1 MCKAFFFSK
10 MVIFGLFLC
19 VLLYSQPG
27 RCSHICPKTC
37 ICEQATSV
45 QCFRAQAVPPVV
57 SNDVKKIHLGYN
69 HLKEL
74 KVRDFS
80 GLPGLEEVVLSSGG
94 IEQIDADVFRSHVSL
109 RTLDL
114 QKNKLRQLPRGLP
127 SGLEILRLGHNR
139 IHSLQESALEGLK
152 KLRVLNLRNNQISTL
167 RSNPLASL
175 EKLECL
181 NLDGNEIE
189 SIHSALDLPFLNSL
203 SAASNRISS
212 VSPTFFSSLQLLKTL
227 DLSSNRLTK
236 VPRDLPRSL
245 VQLNLDRN
253 RIRSL
258 RSRDMSRLHNLISL
272 SVSSNRLVSVDGG
285 LRLPNLSVCELAGN
299 RLRTLPARLTSKLQ
313 KLDCRQN
320 DIREVTFQQLAGM
333 KLLKHLFLEN
343 NSIQHFEAN
352 ALRNCIQLTSLALE
366 QNLLSAVPH
375 GLPETLVRLDLKGNN
390 IDTIHERELKPLRR
404 LQVLNLRNNKLSGL
418 PALNLPK
425 LKVLYLDGNPW
436 QCSCELI
443 KVKKAL
449 LAKDVEIRP
458 DFCSEPVRE
467 SLDEWRAY
475 VLARDICE
483 KQTRD
488 LLLDG
493 QTERMDNEEYD
504 DYDL

>member
-1 MCKAFFFSK
+1 M
-10 MVIFGLFLC
+10 MIFCLFLC
-19 VLLYSQPG
+19 VLLYSQHG
-27 RCSHICPKTC
+27 HCSHICPKNC

-45 QCFRAQAVPPVV
+45 QCFRAQAVPPIV
-57 SNDVKKIHLGYN
+57 SNNLKKIHLGYN
-69 HLKEL
+69 HLREL

-94 IEQIDADVFRSHVSL
+94 IEQIDVNVFRSHVLL

-127 SGLEILRLGHNR
+127 SGLEILHLGHNR
-139 IHSLQESALEGLK
+139 IHSLQESPLEGLK
-152 KLRVLNLRNNQISTL
+152 KLRVLNLQNNQISTL
-167 RSNPLASL
+167 RANTLTSL
-175 EKLECL
+175 QKLECL
-181 NLDGNEIE
+181 YLDGNKIE
-189 SIHSALDLPFLNSL
+189 SIHGAPRLPFLNL
-203 SAASNRISS
+203 LRMGNNRISS
-212 VSPTFFSSLQLLKTL
+212 ISSTFFSSLQLLKTL

-236 VPRDLPRSL
+236 VPHDLPRSL
-245 VQLNLDRN
+245 VHLNLDRN
-253 RIRSL
+253 QIRSL
-258 RSRDMSRLHNLISL
+258 RNRDMSPLHNLITL

-299 RLRTLPARLTSKLQ
+299 QLRILPARLTSKLE

-320 DIREVTFQQLAGM
+320 NIQEVTFQQLAGM

-343 NSIQHFEAN
+343 NSIQNFEAN

-366 QNLLSAVPH
+366 QNLLSAIPH

-390 IDTIHERELKPLRR
+390 IDMIHERELKPLRR
-404 LQVLNLRNNKLSGL
+404 LQVLNLRNNKLSTL
-418 PALNLPK
+418 PPLNLPK

-436 QCSCELI
+436 QCSCELLE
-443 KVKKAL
+443 VKKAL

-458 DFCSEPVRE
+458 DFCSELVHE

-475 VLARDICE
+475 VLAQDICE

-488 LLLDG
+488 LLLES
-493 QTERMDNEEYD
+493 QTEHIDNEEYD